1 MNRTASEASEASHD
15 GATCSVTSAQGTD
28 STKDSYHS
36 SAEAFYRLVLAVIAC
51 GTSLAFLYTARTV
64 ILARD
69 RGLDLSDESLYIV
82 SYRYYQHPELV
93 HTGAAAFFG
102 PVFRLLGWNV
112 PRLRLVKLLLLTSS
126 GAVLGAAVVAWARRT
141 FIGVTLGRLESYVV
155 VILVSGG
162 ALTAYTWT
170 PQTPSYN
177 DLAAVC
183 ATVCAASLFRI
194 LAGRECAPG
203 WPVALGASLAV
214 ATLNKWPAAFAICVL
229 VAGFLLWSDSW
240 RQYGRR
246 RALRLMTVGVASC
259 VVLLWIA
266 GSNPIRYLT
275 AVADIARS
283 NAGHGRLTNTYL
295 VPYWTNLRKT
305 AGAVART
312 YVPLLILASV
322 AALAAVRYRTSKFAA
337 VGWVVCLSAF
347 ASVWVVARNH
357 KLLLGGSDNLP
368 QIQLAMPVVMATSV
382 VTVGVSAM
390 ISKIVPRE
398 QRKMG
403 CGYADALLILVPLW
417 LAPALGTDNS
427 LLAVAH
433 LTGATSTALAAIAIM
448 AALQADKKLA
458 GAALPL
464 LVGCTMLFVGAVSR
478 GLWTHPYRIDG
489 GLAGQTTPVHGI
501 DLLDGMHVDDATS
514 TLLEDLSALSVRH
527 SLASL
532 SGFSSFSTPGVAIA
546 LGLRQPMA
554 ALWIQAPGYAAYQS
568 LYDDRLRLACK
579 LHLFAADRLPVV
591 ISLDDGAKP
600 AVSGLLERCGVDFA
614 NYTTDIV
621 NSPGL
626 PMVPNGRIIVWFP
639 IEPTEHA

>member
-1 MNRTASEASEASHD
+1 MNPATSEAGED
-15 GATCSVTSAQGTD
+15 GARRSAASGQEADETRDGGD
-28 STKDSYHS
+28 W
-36 SAEAFYRLVLAVIAC
+36 SAPAIYRCVLALVALGI
-51 GTSLAFLYTARTV
+51 SLAFVYTLRSV

-102 PVFRLLGWNV
+102 PVFRMLGWNV
-112 PRLRLVKLLLLTSS
+112 PRLRLVKLMLLISS
-126 GAVLGAAVVAWARRT
+126 GAVLGGAVVAWARRT

-177 DLAAVC
+177 DLAAIC
-183 ATVCAASLFRI
+183 ATVCAACLFHI

-214 ATLNKWPAAFAICVL
+214 ATLNKWPAAFAIGVL
-229 VAGFLLWSDSW
+229 VGGSFLWSDSW
-240 RQYGRR
+240 QQFGRR
-246 RALRLMTVGVASC
+246 RALRLMTIGAAGC
-259 VVLLWIA
+259 IALLWIA

-275 AVADIARS
+275 AVADVAQS
-283 NAGHGRLTNTYL
+283 NAGHGRLTDTYL
-295 VPYWTNLRKT
+295 VPYWTNLREAAT
-305 AGAVART
+305 AIANS
-312 YVPLLILASV
+312 YLPLLTLASV
-322 AALAAVRYRTSKFAA
+322 AALVAVRYRTTKLASAA
-337 VGWVVCLSAF
+337 WVACFVAF
-347 ASVWVVARNH
+347 ASVWLIARNH
-357 KLLLGGSDNLP
+357 KLFLGGSDNLP
-368 QIQLAMPVVMATSV
+368 QIELALPVVMAASG
-382 VTVGVSAM
+382 VTLRVSAM
-390 ISKIVPRE
+390 ISKTVARD
-398 QRKMG
+398 QRKRK
-403 CGYADALLILVPLW
+403 YQPTDALLILIPLW
-417 LAPALGTDNS
+417 LIPALGTDNS
-427 LLAVAH
+427 LLALAH
-433 LTGATSTALAAIAIM
+433 LTGATSCALAAIAII

-464 LVGCTMLFVGAVSR
+464 LAGCTMLFVSGVYS
-478 GLWTHPYRIDG
+478 GLWRHPYRIVG
-489 GLAGQTTPVHGI
+489 GLASQTTPVHGI
-501 DLLDGMHVDDATS
+501 DLFDGMQVDDAMS
-514 TLLEDLSALSVRH
+514 TLLESLSALSARH

-554 ALWIQAPGYAAYQS
+554 ALWIQAPGYVAYQS
-568 LYDDRLRLACK
+568 LYDDRLKLACE
-579 LHLFAADRLPVV
+579 LHLFAANRLPVV

-614 NYTTDIV
+614 NYRTDSV

-626 PMVPNGRIIVWFP
+626 PMVPKGRIVVWFP
-639 IEPTEHA
+639 VQPEHT